1 MTAADVIQ
9 QTQHKMGVTV
19 EKLRDD
25 FTRIRT
31 GRASTGLL
39 DKIRVDYYGC
49 PTPLNQVAQ
58 VGVGDAH
65 TLTVQPWEKN
75 MVKVCEKAIRDSD
88 LGLNPATSGD
98 TIRVPLPPL
107 TEERRRELTKV
118 VKGFGEE
125 AKVAVRNLRRD
136 ANTQLERLEKDKEIS
151 EDDQRRYETEIQ
163 KLTDRFVADID
174 KVIAEKDKEI
184 MTVQCRRGRRSR
196 RRSS

>member
-75 MVKVCEKAIRDSD
+75 MVKVCENAIRTWV
-88 LGLNPATSGD
+88 LTRPLRAT
-98 TIRVPLPPL
+98 RFACRCLRLP
-107 TEERRRELTKV
+107 
-118 VKGFGEE
+118 
-125 AKVAVRNLRRD
+125 RNAA
-136 ANTQLERLEKDKEIS
+136 ANSPR
-151 EDDQRRYETEIQ
+151 
-163 KLTDRFVADID
+163 
-174 KVIAEKDKEI
+174 
-184 MTVQCRRGRRSR
+184 
-196 RRSS
+196 

>member
-163 KLTDRFVADID
+163 KLTDRSNAVWDAAVSNVRHDCREA
-174 KVIAEKDKEI
+174 AE
-184 MTVQCRRGRRSR
+184 RGRSNA
-196 RRSS
+196 

>member
-1 MTAADVIQ
+1 MRRRQRAANEKGKNMTAEIMDAA
-9 QTQHKMGVTV
+9 KAGM
-19 EKLRDD
+19 EKALSNLNEA
-25 FTRIRT
+25 FVNVRT
-31 GRASTGLL
+31 GRANPMVL

-184 MTVQCRRGRRSR
+184 MTV
-196 RRSS
+196 

>member
-58 VGVGDAH
+58 VGVGES
-65 TLTVQPWEKN
+65 LK
-75 MVKVCEKAIRDSD
+75 
-88 LGLNPATSGD
+88 
-98 TIRVPLPPL
+98 TISAAMKP
-107 TEERRRELTKV
+107 K
-118 VKGFGEE
+118 
-125 AKVAVRNLRRD
+125 
-136 ANTQLERLEKDKEIS
+136 S
-151 EDDQRRYETEIQ
+151 
-163 KLTDRFVADID
+163 
-174 KVIAEKDKEI
+174 
-184 MTVQCRRGRRSR
+184 
-196 RRSS
+196 RSSRIALWLKSTR

>member
-58 VGVGDAH
+58 HYCAGRPHRTGAAVGKEHGEGLRKSDSRFR
-65 TLTVQPWEKN
+65 PW
-75 MVKVCEKAIRDSD
+75 S
-88 LGLNPATSGD
+88 
-98 TIRVPLPPL
+98 
-107 TEERRRELTKV
+107 
-118 VKGFGEE
+118 
-125 AKVAVRNLRRD
+125 
-136 ANTQLERLEKDKEIS
+136 
-151 EDDQRRYETEIQ
+151 
-163 KLTDRFVADID
+163 
-174 KVIAEKDKEI
+174 
-184 MTVQCRRGRRSR
+184 
-196 RRSS
+196 

>member
-65 TLTVQPWEKN
+65 TLTVQPWETN
-75 MVKVCEKAIRDSD
+75 MVKNTCTSSTSPRRNISIAVSAIS
-88 LGLNPATSGD
+88 
-98 TIRVPLPPL
+98 
-107 TEERRRELTKV
+107 
-118 VKGFGEE
+118 
-125 AKVAVRNLRRD
+125 
-136 ANTQLERLEKDKEIS
+136 
-151 EDDQRRYETEIQ
+151 
-163 KLTDRFVADID
+163 
-174 KVIAEKDKEI
+174 
-184 MTVQCRRGRRSR
+184 
-196 RRSS
+196 

>member
-151 EDDQRRYETEIQ
+151 
-163 KLTDRFVADID
+163 
-174 KVIAEKDKEI
+174 
-184 MTVQCRRGRRSR
+184 
-196 RRSS
+196 

>member
-75 MVKVCEKAIRDSD
+75 MVK
-88 LGLNPATSGD
+88 
-98 TIRVPLPPL
+98 
-107 TEERRRELTKV
+107 
-118 VKGFGEE
+118 
-125 AKVAVRNLRRD
+125 
-136 ANTQLERLEKDKEIS
+136 DKEIS

-163 KLTDRFVADID
+163 KLTDRFVAEID

-184 MTVQCRRGRRSR
+184 MTV
-196 RRSS
+196 

>member
-1 MTAADVIQ
+1 MRRRQCAANEKGKNMTAEIMDAA
-9 QTQHKMGVTV
+9 KAGM
-19 EKLRDD
+19 EKALSNLNEACVNV
-25 FTRIRT
+25 RT
-31 GRASTGLL
+31 GRANPMVL

-184 MTVQCRRGRRSR
+184 MTV
-196 RRSS
+196 

>member
-65 TLTVQPWEKN
+65 TLTVGKEHGEGLRKS
-75 MVKVCEKAIRDSD
+75 DS
-88 LGLNPATSGD
+88 
-98 TIRVPLPPL
+98 R
-107 TEERRRELTKV
+107 
-118 VKGFGEE
+118 FGPG
-125 AKVAVRNLRRD
+125 
-136 ANTQLERLEKDKEIS
+136 S
-151 EDDQRRYETEIQ
+151 
-163 KLTDRFVADID
+163 
-174 KVIAEKDKEI
+174 
-184 MTVQCRRGRRSR
+184 
-196 RRSS
+196 

>member
-39 DKIRVDYYGC
+39 DKIRVDGC

-163 KLTDRFVADID
+163 KLTDRFVAEID
-174 KVIAEKDKEI
+174 KVIAEKVSNVRHD
-184 MTVQCRRGRRSR
+184 CREAAERGRSNA
-196 RRSS
+196 